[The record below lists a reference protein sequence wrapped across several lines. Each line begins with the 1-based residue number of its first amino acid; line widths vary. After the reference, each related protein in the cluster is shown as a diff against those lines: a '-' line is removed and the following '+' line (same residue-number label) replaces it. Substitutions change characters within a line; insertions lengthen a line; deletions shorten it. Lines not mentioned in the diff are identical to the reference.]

1 VGKGDNRRPRDEQV
15 SDEAYSDRWDRTFSP
30 PVPSREAPEAP
41 KEKTD
46 E

>member
-15 SDEAYSDRWDRTFSP
+15 SDREWAARWERTFSP
-30 PVPSREAPEAP
+30 PMPSREAPEAP